1 MEENIFTNF
10 KENNHLYKYT
20 IENKEQYYSDLDF
33 IDDSITGRV
42 DTQIANTFIYESK
55 YLITN
60 AIKLFELGY
69 FDCAYYSLREAIE
82 ISTTMIYLV
91 DIPISERNHKI
102 NEWENVERFPMRSQM
117 IKYLE
122 ENGSVFINFKLK
134 MKDYFEGSKQY
145 INDINKYVHKQGND
159 KLYTT
164 KRWYDHINKLDEQC
178 YINKFRKY
186 LEFTIGYI
194 AIMRLSID
202 PLPIILMDEKLYLK
216 TMDTITEPYSQE
228 FVNKYIDKK
237 YIESYKE
244 TELYKGYENYF
255 EGMEEQSTEI
265 SNIIKEL
272 YVDISKY
279 GEILKQ
285 FHLLRDYEQ
294 IIVQLFKISNKITNI
309 YFNACPISYF
319 SNISSKRKK
328 FEYNSEEFN
337 KLSKSKN
344 KINVNYQGVYMSLF
358 NILDNNYFVEHNE
371 LLDDNEIKELNMLK
385 IKN

>member
-1 MEENIFTNF
+1 MKENIFINF

-20 IENKEQYYSDLDF
+20 IANKEQYYSDLDF
-33 IDDSITGRV
+33 FDDSMTGRI
-42 DTQIANTFIYESK
+42 DAQIANTFIYEAK
-55 YLITN
+55 YLIIN

-91 DIPISERNHKI
+91 DIPISERNNKL
-102 NEWENVERFPMRSQM
+102 NEWKNVKRFPMRAQM

-122 ENGSVFINFKLK
+122 ENGGVFIDFKLK
-134 MKDYFEGSKQY
+134 MKDYFEWSKQY
-145 INDINKYVHKQGND
+145 INDINKFVHKQGND

-164 KRWYDHINKLDEQC
+164 KSWYDYTNKLDEQF

-202 PLPIILMDEKLYLK
+202 PFPIILMDEKLYLK

-244 TELYKGYENYF
+244 TELYKVYENYF
-255 EGMEEQSTEI
+255 EGMEEQSIEI
-265 SNIIKEL
+265 SNIIKEF

-279 GEILKQ
+279 DEILKQ

-294 IIVQLFKISNKITNI
+294 IIVQIFKISNKITNI

-319 SNISSKRKK
+319 SNISSKRRK

-344 KINVNYQGVYMSLF
+344 KINVNYQGVYMSSF
-358 NILDNNYFVEHNE
+358 NILDNNYFIEHNE
-371 LLDDNEIKELNMLK
+371 LLDDNEIKKLNMLK

>member
-1 MEENIFTNF
+1 MKENMFINF

-33 IDDSITGRV
+33 FDDSMTGRV
-42 DTQIANTFIYESK
+42 DAQIANTFIYEAK
-55 YLITN
+55 YLIIN

-91 DIPISERNHKI
+91 DIPISERNNKL
-102 NEWENVERFPMRSQM
+102 NEWKNVNRFPMRAQM

-122 ENGSVFINFKLK
+122 ENGSVFIDFKLK
-134 MKDYFEGSKQY
+134 MKDYFEWSKQY
-145 INDINKYVHKQGND
+145 INDINKFVHKQGND

-164 KRWYDHINKLDEQC
+164 KSWYDYTNKLDEQF
-178 YINKFRKY
+178 YVNKFKKY
-186 LEFTIGYI
+186 LKFTIGYI

-202 PLPIILMDEKLYLK
+202 PFPIILMDEKLYLK

-228 FVNKYIDKK
+228 FVNKYIEKK

-244 TELYKGYENYF
+244 TELYKGYESYF
-255 EGMEEQSTEI
+255 EDMEEQSIEI
-265 SNIIKEL
+265 SNIIKEF

-279 GEILKQ
+279 NEILKQ

-294 IIVQLFKISNKITNI
+294 IIVQIFKISNKITNI

-328 FEYNSEEFN
+328 FKYNLEDFN
-337 KLSKSKN
+337 KLSKSQN
-344 KINVNYQGVYMSLF
+344 KINVNYQGVYISVF
-358 NILDNNYFVEHNE
+358 NILNNNYFIEHNE
-371 LLDDNEIKELNMLK
+371 LLDDNEIKKLNMLK
-385 IKN
+385 INN

>member
-1 MEENIFTNF
+1 MKEDIFINF

-33 IDDSITGRV
+33 FDDSMTGRI
-42 DTQIANTFIYESK
+42 DAQIANTFIYEAK
-55 YLITN
+55 YLIIN

-91 DIPISERNHKI
+91 DIPISERNNEL
-102 NEWENVERFPMRSQM
+102 NEWKNVKRFPMRAQM

-122 ENGSVFINFKLK
+122 ENGSVFIDFKLK
-134 MKDYFEGSKQY
+134 MKDYFEWSKQY
-145 INDINKYVHKQGND
+145 INDINKFVHKQGND

-164 KRWYDHINKLDEQC
+164 KSWYDYTNKLDEQF
-178 YINKFRKY
+178 YINKFKKY

-202 PLPIILMDEKLYLK
+202 PFPIILMDEKLYLK

-255 EGMEEQSTEI
+255 EGMEEQSIEI
-265 SNIIKEL
+265 SNIIKEF

-279 GEILKQ
+279 DEILKQ

-294 IIVQLFKISNKITNI
+294 IIVQIFKISNKITNI
-309 YFNACPISYF
+309 YFNACPVSYF
-319 SNISSKRKK
+319 SNISSKRRK

-337 KLSKSKN
+337 KLSKSKS

-358 NILDNNYFVEHNE
+358 NILDNNYFIEHNE
-371 LLDDNEIKELNMLK
+371 LLDDNEIKKLNMLK

>member
-1 MEENIFTNF
+1 MKENIFINF

-33 IDDSITGRV
+33 FDDSMTGRI
-42 DTQIANTFIYESK
+42 DAQIANTFIYEAK
-55 YLITN
+55 YLIIN

-91 DIPISERNHKI
+91 DISISERNNKL
-102 NEWENVERFPMRSQM
+102 NEWKNVKRFPMRAQM

-122 ENGSVFINFKLK
+122 ENGGVFIDFKLK
-134 MKDYFEGSKQY
+134 MKDYFEWSKQY
-145 INDINKYVHKQGND
+145 INDINKFVHKQGND

-164 KRWYDHINKLDEQC
+164 KSWYDYTNKLDEQF

-202 PLPIILMDEKLYLK
+202 PFPIILMDEKLYLK

-255 EGMEEQSTEI
+255 EGMEEQSIEI
-265 SNIIKEL
+265 SNIIKEF

-279 GEILKQ
+279 DEILKQ

-294 IIVQLFKISNKITNI
+294 IIVQIFKISNKITNI

-319 SNISSKRKK
+319 SNISSKRRK
-328 FEYNSEEFN
+328 FEYNLEEFN

-344 KINVNYQGVYMSLF
+344 KINVNYQGVYMSSF
-358 NILDNNYFVEHNE
+358 NILDNNYFIEHNE
-371 LLDDNEIKELNMLK
+371 LLDDNEIKKLNMLK

>member
-42 DTQIANTFIYESK
+42 DAQIANTFIYESK

-91 DIPISERNHKI
+91 DIPISERNNKI

-202 PLPIILMDEKLYLK
+202 PFPIILMDEKLYLK

-255 EGMEEQSTEI
+255 EDMEEQSIEI

-279 GEILKQ
+279 DEILKQ